1 MGDDGPGGAAGA
13 VHAPCDTITLMT
25 DGPNVGADTHIR
37 LLAGHDGTGRPVFEV
52 LPARVLGEH
61 SFELSRSPG
70 LVLGCAA
77 GDVLQVADGGTFEVI
92 KSGANVCI
100 QAYRGGPF
108 SPEALAALE
117 AGLTALNGTVEAPA
131 DRRFIVGTVARE
143 VGFPAIE
150 RVMNDWAAGV
160 DNTEWWFGNAD

>member
-1 MGDDGPGGAAGA
+1 MMDQ
-13 VHAPCDTITLMT
+13 
-25 DGPNVGADTHIR
+25 PNVGADTHIR
-37 LLAGHDGTGRPVFEV
+37 LLAGHNSTGRPVFEV

-61 SFELSRSPG
+61 SFELSGSPG

-77 GDVLQVADGGTFEVI
+77 GDVLQVADDGTFEVARR
-92 KSGANVCI
+92 GANVCI

-108 SPEALAALE
+108 SSEELAGLE
-117 AGLTALNGTVEAPA
+117 AGLTALNGLAEAPT
-131 DRRFIVGTVARE
+131 DRRFIVGTVAHE

-150 RVMNDWAAGV
+150 RVMNDWAASV

>member
-1 MGDDGPGGAAGA
+1 MMDE
-13 VHAPCDTITLMT
+13 
-25 DGPNVGADTHIR
+25 PNVGADTHIR
-37 LLAGHDGTGRPVFEV
+37 LLAGHNSIGRPVFEV

-61 SFELSRSPG
+61 SFELSGSPG

-77 GDVLQVADGGTFEVI
+77 GDVLQVADDGTFEVARR
-92 KSGANVCI
+92 GANVCI

-108 SPEALAALE
+108 SSEELTGLE
-117 AGLTALNGTVEAPA
+117 AGLTALNGLAEAPA

-143 VGFPAIE
+143 VGFPVIE
-150 RVMNDWAAGV
+150 RVMNDWAASV